1 MTSIQ
6 LDSFAE
12 PDKSAAVFPDW
23 YESTGREGENVR
35 TDWEVQELKVHNHTP
50 TLMCFESNFFQNEIA
65 SKQLLKP
72 TLSTLW
78 QCRTRTVPHSAPRNE
93 SFPLCNITEKTLD

>member
-12 PDKSAAVFPDW
+12 PDKSAAVFLGW
-23 YESTGREGENVR
+23 YESIGREGENIK

-50 TLMCFESNFFQNEIA
+50 ISMCFESNFFQNEIA

-72 TLSTLW
+72 ILSTL
-78 QCRTRTVPHSAPRNE
+78 
-93 SFPLCNITEKTLD
+93 